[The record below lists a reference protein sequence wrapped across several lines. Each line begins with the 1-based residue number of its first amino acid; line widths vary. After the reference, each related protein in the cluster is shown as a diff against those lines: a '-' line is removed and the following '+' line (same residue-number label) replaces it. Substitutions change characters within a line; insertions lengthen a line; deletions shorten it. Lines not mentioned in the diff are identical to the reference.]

1 MKKCKCDKLIYSIF
15 TPYPGTEAF
24 EFCKENGLIGD
35 DYDVSLYNHQ
45 SPANCFCININP
57 ERFRELVYKIEIMVD
72 RKNSLNRIKQ
82 VFSLNTF
89 RRIQEFGIGRSI
101 QMGIKVFTNK

>member
-1 MKKCKCDKLIYSIF
+1 
-15 TPYPGTEAF
+15 
-24 EFCKENGLIGD
+24 
-35 DYDVSLYNHQ
+35 
-45 SPANCFCININP
+45 
-57 ERFRELVYKIEIMVD
+57 MVD